1 MGLFSLFLYF
11 FFRKSNFNRIFLF
24 VTGST
29 NLVGKFTQ
37 SVRRIVQ
44 DVKDE
49 GTTSGATKEEVI
61 ETNERLRAVRVRM
74 DESYDTAKKAL
85 VGLMTKYNQSKN
97 VHNVFQRYTLLK
109 TMIKVNRFNKYFGS
123 LLAF

>member
-1 MGLFSLFLYF
+1 MLIVIVIF
-11 FFRKSNFNRIFLF
+11 FFA
-24 VTGST
+24 GST

-49 GTTSGATKEEVI
+49 GSASGQTKEEVI
-61 ETNERLRAVRVRM
+61 ETNERLRAVRIRL

-85 VGLMTKYNQSKN
+85 VTLMAKYSDSKS
-97 VHNVFQRYTLLK
+97 VHNIFQRYNLLK
-109 TMIKVNRFNKYFGS
+109 LMIKVKFDDVNKEKQMY
-123 LLAF
+123 